1 MLIRIADLKDFDLI
15 KQYDKHIA
23 EAEITKI
30 TILNIILSW
39 LLSDEQMAGCYLFDF
54 KRQ

>member
-23 EAEITKI
+23 EAELTKI

-39 LLSDEQMAGCYLFDF
+39 LLSDEQITRRYLFNS
-54 KRQ
+54 